1 MMSTAETQHHINT
14 DPSSNLPELTLRQ
27 NLSQRKKNRARGQM
41 KAFNQIPASL
51 KRVLIR
57 DELMYCGSV
66 TND

>member
-1 MMSTAETQHHINT
+1 
-14 DPSSNLPELTLRQ
+14 
-27 NLSQRKKNRARGQM
+27 M